1 MGVAALAQ
9 VCHINFRNGFFALL
23 AAVASLL
30 TEDGDAAVDVAGVS
44 RHVAGMPCR
53 DVAAYCCCCCLL
65 QFDKHKQTV
74 SDAAVVLLQLLLL
87 QLLLFLLFLQCDKM
101 KTHAR
106 PAESCAK

>member
-1 MGVAALAQ
+1 MWAVGVAAVAQ

-23 AAVASLL
+23 AVASLL

-53 DVAAYCCCCCLL
+53 DVAACCCCLL
-65 QFDKHKQTV
+65 QFDKYKQTV

-87 QLLLFLLFLQCDKM
+87 QLLLQCDKM